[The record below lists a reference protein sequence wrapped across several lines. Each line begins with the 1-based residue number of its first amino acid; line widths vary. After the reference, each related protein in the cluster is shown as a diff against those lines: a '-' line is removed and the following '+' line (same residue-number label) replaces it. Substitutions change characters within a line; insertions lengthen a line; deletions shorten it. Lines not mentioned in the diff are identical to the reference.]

1 MNDRDDDKLIA
12 AARKLATEVTPQR
25 DLWPGIED
33 AIKQPKRSRWAPML
47 AQAAAVVLLV
57 GASSF
62 VTYIVVREQP
72 TVIQNG
78 TPFLNTE
85 TVAFAG
91 RNSLGPAY
99 KQARGDVVTSLDEKL
114 KSLSPEARADV
125 ERNLAVI
132 RQAIVD
138 INEALNE
145 EPDNKLLRE
154 LLADAYRDELVI
166 MQRVD
171 NLTRRV
177 MARQDI

>member
-1 MNDRDDDKLIA
+1 MN
-12 AARKLATEVTPQR
+12 
-25 DLWPGIED
+25 
-33 AIKQPKRSRWAPML
+33 
-47 AQAAAVVLLV
+47 
-57 GASSF
+57 
-62 VTYIVVREQP
+62 
-72 TVIQNG
+72 
-78 TPFLNTE
+78 
-85 TVAFAG
+85 
-91 RNSLGPAY
+91 
-99 KQARGDVVTSLDEKL
+99 SLDEKL
-114 KSLSPEARADV
+114 KNLSPEARADV

>member
-1 MNDRDDDKLIA
+1 M
-12 AARKLATEVTPQR
+12 
-25 DLWPGIED
+25 
-33 AIKQPKRSRWAPML
+33 
-47 AQAAAVVLLV
+47 
-57 GASSF
+57 
-62 VTYIVVREQP
+62 
-72 TVIQNG
+72 
-78 TPFLNTE
+78 
-85 TVAFAG
+85 
-91 RNSLGPAY
+91 
-99 KQARGDVVTSLDEKL
+99 TSLDEKL

-145 EPDNKLLRE
+145 EPDNKLLRD

-171 NLTRRV
+171 NLTQRV